1 MNIVLIGPRASGK
14 TTVGRILSS
23 RLGRPF
29 QDTDELIEK
38 SEGISIGD
46 IVRLYGWP
54 YFRNREKEIISDIS
68 ENDNLVISVGGGAV
82 LEPINRERL
91 KRNGFIVWLN
101 AELNILIKRMLKD
114 PSKLKN
120 SPTLT
125 GKGTIHEFKE
135 VLLERE
141 RLYESISDLRVDTS
155 YLEVEEVVCRII
167 SALNIRSV

>member
-23 RLGRPF
+23 RLKRPF

-38 SEGISIGD
+38 SEGISIGE
-46 IVRLYGWP
+46 IIRLYGWP
-54 YFRNREKEIISDIS
+54 YFRNKEKEIISDIS
-68 ENDNLVISVGGGAV
+68 VNDNSVISVGGGAV

-91 KRNGFIVWLN
+91 KRNSFIVWLN
-101 AELNILIKRMLKD
+101 AELNILIKRMLND
-114 PSKLKN
+114 SSKLKN

-125 GKGTIHEFKE
+125 GKGTLNEFKE

-141 RLYESISDLRVDTS
+141 RLYESISDLMVDTS
-155 YLEVEEVVCRII
+155 YLEVEEVVRRII
-167 SALNIRSV
+167 SVLNIRIV